1 MFRVEGWVRSARM
14 LAWILSLVFV
24 KLRDSGDRHVLWRAN
39 RSTVSH
45 LSRVS
50 GLYIHAQTGVYTLHP
65 HTHEH
70 TYVSA
75 HTHTHIHSLFIDQ
88 TKCAENTF

>member
-1 MFRVEGWVRSARM
+1 MRSARM

-24 KLRDSGDRHVLWRAN
+24 KLRDSGDRHVLLRAN

-50 GLYIHAQTGVYTLHP
+50 GLYIHAHTGVYTLHP

-70 TYVSA
+70 TYVSVCVRA
-75 HTHTHIHSLFIDQ
+75 RTHIHSPFIGP
-88 TKCAENTF
+88 TTCAENTF